1 MYLASRFALSLAA
14 MQQADVQSYNVKAK
28 IQKTKAR
35 MMPHSAAHYGGVG
48 MTDTFVAPHVARRGH
63 GPGPYLWHADGGYAS
78 LESVSV
84 N

>member
-1 MYLASRFALSLAA
+1 
-14 MQQADVQSYNVKAK
+14 
-28 IQKTKAR
+28 
-35 MMPHSAAHYGGVG
+35 MPHSAAHYGGVS